1 MMSEEL
7 IFLIDVV
14 KDASNLITPKFEVK
28 AKGNN
33 GDLVTNFDLEIENFI
48 ISKLKEKYPNFD
60 IISEEYNSDKEL
72 TDNCFVIDPIDGT
85 VNFANNIPI
94 WAIQV
99 AMIKNNDVVASVIY
113 APKLDELYCADNSG
127 AYLNNEKIKV
137 NNMNAYNGLYVLDG
151 KDRFEMRARIVKSN
165 PHLRCYYS
173 AAIEYAWVACGRL
186 SGMAFLKDTLW
197 DYVPGEY
204 IVKQAGGVIHN
215 EENLHIAANSKEFI
229 ELFKKNK

>member
-1 MMSEEL
+1 MSEEL
-7 IFLIDVV
+7 KYLIDIV
-14 KDASNLITPKFEVK
+14 KDASNLITPSFQVK

-48 ISKLKEKYPNFD
+48 IDKLKEKYPNFD

-99 AMIKNNDVVASVIY
+99 AMIKEKNTIASVIY
-113 APKLDELYCADNSG
+113 APKLNELYYADNSG

-137 NNMNAYNGLYVLDG
+137 NNLNTYDGLYVLDG
-151 KDRFEMRARIVKSN
+151 AYKFDIQQRIIDEN
-165 PHLRCYYS
+165 PHLKCYYC
-173 AAIEYAWVACGRL
+173 AALEYAWVASGRL

-204 IVKQAGGVIHN
+204 LVKQAGGTIYN
-215 EENLHIAANSKEFI
+215 EKELHIATNDENFLSMIKRNS
-229 ELFKKNK
+229 